1 MKESL
6 REHKRW
12 RRREIAGI
20 REELTDRYITEAS
33 AVIAD
38 RLLETE
44 EYSRANTVMCYLD
57 YGKEVR
63 TSAIVER
70 LWADGKRVCIPL
82 CTDTKAHIMEAKL
95 YTDETVLVPGAYG
108 IMEPP
113 ADAETVPSE
122 EIDLIVLPC
131 VSCDRS
137 CNRLGHGAGY
147 YDRYLPGTDAS
158 LIALC
163 TEKLM
168 SDEIP
173 VDEFDIPLDAVITE
187 NDIYRRG

>member
-113 ADAETVPSE
+113 ADAETVPAE

-131 VSCDRS
+131 VSCDRG

-173 VDEFDIPLDAVITE
+173 VDEFDVPLDAVITE

>member
-113 ADAETVPSE
+113 ADDETVPAE

>member
-20 REELTDRYITEAS
+20 REELTDRYVTEAS
-33 AVIAD
+33 AVITD

-57 YGKEVR
+57 CGKEVR
-63 TSAIVER
+63 TSALVEK

-95 YTDETVLVPGAYG
+95 YTEETVLVSGAYG

-113 ADAETVPSE
+113 AAAETVPVE
-122 EIDLIVLPC
+122 EIDLIILPC

-147 YDRYLPGTDAS
+147 YDRYLTGTDAS

-173 VDEFDIPLDAVITE
+173 VDEFDVPLDAVITE

>member
-33 AVIAD
+33 AVITD

-44 EYSRANTVMCYLD
+44 EYRRANTVMCYLD

-63 TSAIVER
+63 TSALVER

-95 YTDETVLVPGAYG
+95 YTAETVLVSGAYG

-113 ADAETVPSE
+113 AAAETVPAG

-173 VDEFDIPLDAVITE
+173 VDEFDVPLDAVITE

>member
-70 LWADGKRVCIPL
+70 L
-82 CTDTKAHIMEAKL
+82 
-95 YTDETVLVPGAYG
+95 
-108 IMEPP
+108 
-113 ADAETVPSE
+113 
-122 EIDLIVLPC
+122 
-131 VSCDRS
+131 
-137 CNRLGHGAGY
+137 
-147 YDRYLPGTDAS
+147 
-158 LIALC
+158 
-163 TEKLM
+163 
-168 SDEIP
+168 
-173 VDEFDIPLDAVITE
+173 
-187 NDIYRRG
+187 

>member
-113 ADAETVPSE
+113 ADAETAPAGE
-122 EIDLIVLPC
+122 LDLIVLPC

>member
-113 ADAETVPSE
+113 ADAETVPAGE
-122 EIDLIVLPC
+122 LDLIVLPC

-173 VDEFDIPLDAVITE
+173 VDEFDVPLDAVITE

>member
-173 VDEFDIPLDAVITE
+173 VDEFDVPLDAVITE